1 MKTNPI
7 KLEKKLKLK
16 FSDQKIFIKSLT
28 HKSFD
33 SINNNEKIEFLGDR
47 VLGLIIAKKLLEL
60 YPDEKEGVLDKK
72 FASLV
77 NKKKCLEIA
86 KKIELEKYILVL
98 NPKNKKIEI
107 EDKIVADCLEA
118 LIGAIYLDKGLNFTE
133 KFILNL
139 WSEHITASVITQID
153 AKTKLQEYS
162 LKIFKVLPIYKL
174 ISNTGPRHKPLFK
187 VAVKLKNTKFF
198 TAEGTSKKD
207 AEQNA
212 ASLCLQ
218 DIFKK
223 MNWDDS
229 AYLVS
234 KNRYSENSII
244 AEVFTENHGKISG
257 IIFGGTSK
265 KIKNY
270 LQIGNKIYV
279 NYNSKSVTRI
289 GYFKIEILKA
299 LTPLYFDQNQKL
311 SCITSAMHLIKL
323 LTAEAQSNKEIFKL
337 IDKFFEILNSEN
349 WIQKYIFWELEL
361 LKLLGYDLELK
372 TMAEKEIVDSEVNYY
387 VKSSTEKKSIPNFL
401 IDENDMDINLNN
413 LLKGLK
419 LVSDYLEKSILK
431 PNNLNLPTSRTHF
444 INLLK

>member
-1 MKTNPI
+1 
-7 KLEKKLKLK
+7 
-16 FSDQKIFIKSLT
+16 
-28 HKSFD
+28 
-33 SINNNEKIEFLGDR
+33 
-47 VLGLIIAKKLLEL
+47 
-60 YPDEKEGVLDKK
+60 
-72 FASLV
+72 
-77 NKKKCLEIA
+77 
-86 KKIELEKYILVL
+86 
-98 NPKNKKIEI
+98 
-107 EDKIVADCLEA
+107 
-118 LIGAIYLDKGLNFTE
+118 
-133 KFILNL
+133 
-139 WSEHITASVITQID
+139 
-153 AKTKLQEYS
+153 
-162 LKIFKVLPIYKL
+162 
-174 ISNTGPRHKPLFK
+174 
-187 VAVKLKNTKFF
+187 
-198 TAEGTSKKD
+198 
-207 AEQNA
+207 
-212 ASLCLQ
+212 
-218 DIFKK
+218 

-279 NYNSKSVTRI
+279 NYNSKSVTKI

-299 LTPLYFDQNQKL
+299 LTPLYFDENQKL

-337 IDKFFEILNSEN
+337 IDKFFEILTSDN

-372 TMAEKEIVDSEVNYY
+372 NMVEKEIIDSEINYF

-401 IDENDMDINLNN
+401 IDESNLDVNLKN

>member
-1 MKTNPI
+1 
-7 KLEKKLKLK
+7 
-16 FSDQKIFIKSLT
+16 
-28 HKSFD
+28 
-33 SINNNEKIEFLGDR
+33 
-47 VLGLIIAKKLLEL
+47 
-60 YPDEKEGVLDKK
+60 
-72 FASLV
+72 
-77 NKKKCLEIA
+77 
-86 KKIELEKYILVL
+86 
-98 NPKNKKIEI
+98 
-107 EDKIVADCLEA
+107 
-118 LIGAIYLDKGLNFTE
+118 
-133 KFILNL
+133 
-139 WSEHITASVITQID
+139 
-153 AKTKLQEYS
+153 
-162 LKIFKVLPIYKL
+162 
-174 ISNTGPRHKPLFK
+174 
-187 VAVKLKNTKFF
+187 
-198 TAEGTSKKD
+198 
-207 AEQNA
+207 
-212 ASLCLQ
+212 
-218 DIFKK
+218 

-257 IIFGGTSK
+257 IIFGVTSK

-299 LTPLYFDQNQKL
+299 LTPLYFDENQKL

-401 IDENDMDINLNN
+401 IDENNMDVNLKN

>member
-1 MKTNPI
+1 
-7 KLEKKLKLK
+7 
-16 FSDQKIFIKSLT
+16 
-28 HKSFD
+28 
-33 SINNNEKIEFLGDR
+33 
-47 VLGLIIAKKLLEL
+47 
-60 YPDEKEGVLDKK
+60 
-72 FASLV
+72 
-77 NKKKCLEIA
+77 
-86 KKIELEKYILVL
+86 
-98 NPKNKKIEI
+98 
-107 EDKIVADCLEA
+107 
-118 LIGAIYLDKGLNFTE
+118 
-133 KFILNL
+133 
-139 WSEHITASVITQID
+139 
-153 AKTKLQEYS
+153 
-162 LKIFKVLPIYKL
+162 
-174 ISNTGPRHKPLFK
+174 
-187 VAVKLKNTKFF
+187 
-198 TAEGTSKKD
+198 
-207 AEQNA
+207 
-212 ASLCLQ
+212 
-218 DIFKK
+218 

-299 LTPLYFDQNQKL
+299 LTPLYFDENQKL

-337 IDKFFEILNSEN
+337 IDKFFEILTSDN

-372 TMAEKEIVDSEVNYY
+372 NMVDKEIINNETNYY
-387 VKSSTEKKSIPNFL
+387 VKSSTEKKNIPNFL
-401 IDENDMDINLNN
+401 IDENNLDVNLKN

>member
-1 MKTNPI
+1 
-7 KLEKKLKLK
+7 
-16 FSDQKIFIKSLT
+16 
-28 HKSFD
+28 
-33 SINNNEKIEFLGDR
+33 
-47 VLGLIIAKKLLEL
+47 
-60 YPDEKEGVLDKK
+60 
-72 FASLV
+72 
-77 NKKKCLEIA
+77 
-86 KKIELEKYILVL
+86 
-98 NPKNKKIEI
+98 
-107 EDKIVADCLEA
+107 
-118 LIGAIYLDKGLNFTE
+118 
-133 KFILNL
+133 
-139 WSEHITASVITQID
+139 
-153 AKTKLQEYS
+153 
-162 LKIFKVLPIYKL
+162 
-174 ISNTGPRHKPLFK
+174 
-187 VAVKLKNTKFF
+187 
-198 TAEGTSKKD
+198 
-207 AEQNA
+207 
-212 ASLCLQ
+212 
-218 DIFKK
+218 
-223 MNWDDS
+223 MNWDDN

-299 LTPLYFDQNQKL
+299 LTPLYFDDNQKL
-311 SCITSAMHLIKL
+311 SCITSAMNLIKL

-337 IDKFFEILNSEN
+337 IDKFFEILTSDN

-372 TMAEKEIVDSEVNYY
+372 NMAEKEIVDSEVNYY

-401 IDENDMDINLNN
+401 IDENNLDVNLKN

>member
-1 MKTNPI
+1 
-7 KLEKKLKLK
+7 
-16 FSDQKIFIKSLT
+16 
-28 HKSFD
+28 
-33 SINNNEKIEFLGDR
+33 
-47 VLGLIIAKKLLEL
+47 
-60 YPDEKEGVLDKK
+60 
-72 FASLV
+72 
-77 NKKKCLEIA
+77 
-86 KKIELEKYILVL
+86 
-98 NPKNKKIEI
+98 
-107 EDKIVADCLEA
+107 
-118 LIGAIYLDKGLNFTE
+118 
-133 KFILNL
+133 
-139 WSEHITASVITQID
+139 
-153 AKTKLQEYS
+153 
-162 LKIFKVLPIYKL
+162 
-174 ISNTGPRHKPLFK
+174 
-187 VAVKLKNTKFF
+187 
-198 TAEGTSKKD
+198 
-207 AEQNA
+207 
-212 ASLCLQ
+212 
-218 DIFKK
+218 

-299 LTPLYFDQNQKL
+299 LTPLYFDENQKL

-337 IDKFFEILNSEN
+337 INKFFEILNSEN

-401 IDENDMDINLNN
+401 IDENDMDVNLNN

>member
-1 MKTNPI
+1 
-7 KLEKKLKLK
+7 
-16 FSDQKIFIKSLT
+16 
-28 HKSFD
+28 
-33 SINNNEKIEFLGDR
+33 
-47 VLGLIIAKKLLEL
+47 
-60 YPDEKEGVLDKK
+60 
-72 FASLV
+72 
-77 NKKKCLEIA
+77 
-86 KKIELEKYILVL
+86 
-98 NPKNKKIEI
+98 
-107 EDKIVADCLEA
+107 
-118 LIGAIYLDKGLNFTE
+118 
-133 KFILNL
+133 
-139 WSEHITASVITQID
+139 
-153 AKTKLQEYS
+153 
-162 LKIFKVLPIYKL
+162 
-174 ISNTGPRHKPLFK
+174 
-187 VAVKLKNTKFF
+187 
-198 TAEGTSKKD
+198 
-207 AEQNA
+207 
-212 ASLCLQ
+212 
-218 DIFKK
+218 

-299 LTPLYFDQNQKL
+299 LTPLYFDENQKL

-337 IDKFFEILNSEN
+337 IDTFFEILTSDN

-372 TMAEKEIVDSEVNYY
+372 NMVEKEIINNETNYY
-387 VKSSTEKKSIPNFL
+387 VKSSTEKKNIPNFL
-401 IDENDMDINLNN
+401 IDENNLDVNLKN

>member
-1 MKTNPI
+1 
-7 KLEKKLKLK
+7 
-16 FSDQKIFIKSLT
+16 
-28 HKSFD
+28 
-33 SINNNEKIEFLGDR
+33 
-47 VLGLIIAKKLLEL
+47 
-60 YPDEKEGVLDKK
+60 
-72 FASLV
+72 
-77 NKKKCLEIA
+77 
-86 KKIELEKYILVL
+86 
-98 NPKNKKIEI
+98 
-107 EDKIVADCLEA
+107 
-118 LIGAIYLDKGLNFTE
+118 
-133 KFILNL
+133 
-139 WSEHITASVITQID
+139 
-153 AKTKLQEYS
+153 
-162 LKIFKVLPIYKL
+162 
-174 ISNTGPRHKPLFK
+174 
-187 VAVKLKNTKFF
+187 
-198 TAEGTSKKD
+198 
-207 AEQNA
+207 
-212 ASLCLQ
+212 
-218 DIFKK
+218 

-289 GYFKIEILKA
+289 GYFKVEILKA
-299 LTPLYFDQNQKL
+299 LTPLYFDENQKL

-337 IDKFFEILNSEN
+337 IDKFFEILTHDN

-372 TMAEKEIVDSEVNYY
+372 NMVEKEIVDSEINYF

-401 IDENDMDINLNN
+401 IDESNLDVNLKN